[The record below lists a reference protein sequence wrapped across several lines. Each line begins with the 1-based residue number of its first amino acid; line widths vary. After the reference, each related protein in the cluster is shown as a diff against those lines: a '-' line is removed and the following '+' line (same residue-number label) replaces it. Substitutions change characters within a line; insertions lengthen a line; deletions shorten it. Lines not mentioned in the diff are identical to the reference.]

1 MHSLT
6 KNSRKEYYPGINQDP
21 FVIINSFGV
30 VHLPGST
37 RLNIKLNYRQLR
49 SHHIAAKKLPK
60 SVRPAHLSR
69 EYALSSLLNFFTLTI
84 LSPSVP
90 SKITSITV
98 KNTEWYLVAT
108 EKIVQ
113 SFLEADSNKMQCFV
127 D

>member
-6 KNSRKEYYPGINQDP
+6 KNLRKEYYPEINQDP

-30 VHLPGST
+30 VHLPGSM
-37 RLNIKLNYRQLR
+37 RLNIKPIYRQLR
-49 SHHIAAKKLPK
+49 SHHIAAKKIPK

-90 SKITSITV
+90 LKIT
-98 KNTEWYLVAT
+98 
-108 EKIVQ
+108 
-113 SFLEADSNKMQCFV
+113 
-127 D
+127 